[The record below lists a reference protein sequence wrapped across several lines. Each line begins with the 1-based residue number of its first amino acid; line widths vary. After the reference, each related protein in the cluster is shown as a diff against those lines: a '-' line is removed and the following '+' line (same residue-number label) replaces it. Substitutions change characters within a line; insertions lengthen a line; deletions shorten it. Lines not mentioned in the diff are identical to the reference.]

1 VRPIDRAP
9 ERMTKENDILTPE
22 IRFHLIRK
30 MERHKVIALAGPRL
44 LAHERKYLEF
54 HSVAGVI
61 LFARNIESLSQVNE
75 LIGTVAEELQK
86 DGAPTPLI
94 MADHEGDFVAELR
107 QVIGVPPAPLA
118 IAATGDLDLAAE
130 TAFETGRAMTKL
142 GVNTVLAPVADC
154 YFEAGSA
161 ITGLRTFGADPE
173 RVAEFVEQTI
183 AGFREAGLLCCAK
196 HFPGH
201 GSTAEDSH
209 ETLPEVRKSAAE
221 LEAADLV
228 PFRRAIATG
237 VDMIMMSHVAF
248 PMDRDE
254 LVPASFD
261 ARFIRDMLR
270 RHLGYNGVVITD
282 ALEMAGARWYA
293 SERSGMVTGGNER
306 SLLAGA
312 DLLLHARPI
321 PEQVQVEHGGE
332 AVMSINVMETI
343 VRTLEKIVDRGRIDE
358 KLAEAAAEN
367 EPLRNVL
374 SILDASA
381 GRIDALRDK
390 AAIPR
395 SASRAGTG
403 GKVIELNA
411 YPSVPTVYRTVAER
425 GLVAWDHWSQF
436 DALEPDSHCTVV
448 PVEWAPSE
456 SLKRQDL
463 SAFLDVVCRHFPRW
477 QRAPLI
483 TGFETDADGRLR
495 PVLQRERAT
504 VVDAS
509 RYSGESGGLDI
520 GSGDD
525 IVLVFSARGAPSEEF
540 ALGLTALADALQP
553 VAVVLTGWV
562 VGDWVP
568 EGTPVLASLGAST
581 QVAAA
586 VAQVLAGTTTPEGS
600 LAGLLPRG
608 QASGA

>member
-1 VRPIDRAP
+1 MMA
-9 ERMTKENDILTPE
+9 KENDILTPE

-30 MERHKVIALAGPRL
+30 MERHKVIALGGPRL

-61 LFARNIESLSQVNE
+61 LFARNIESLSQVGE

-107 QVIGVPPAPLA
+107 RVIGVPPAPLA

-130 TAFETGRAMTKL
+130 TAYETGLAMTKL

-161 ITGLRTFGADPE
+161 ITGLRTFGADTE
-173 RVAEFVEQTI
+173 RVAAFVEQTI
-183 AGFREAGLLCCAK
+183 AGFREAGVICCTK

-209 ETLPEVRKSAAE
+209 ETLPEVSKSASE
-221 LEAADLV
+221 LTAADLV
-228 PFRRAIATG
+228 PFRRAIAAGT
-237 VDMIMMSHVAF
+237 DMVMMSHVAY
-248 PMDRDE
+248 PMGRDD
-254 LVPASFD
+254 LIPASFD
-261 ARFIRDMLR
+261 GRLIRDMLR
-270 RHLGYNGVVITD
+270 GDLGYTGVVITD

-321 PEQVQVEHGGE
+321 PEQVQMEHGSE
-332 AVMSINVMETI
+332 PVMSINVMETI

-358 KLAEAAAEN
+358 KLAEAASGS
-367 EPLRNVL
+367 EPLRNIL
-374 SILDASA
+374 TILDAST
-381 GRIDALRDK
+381 GRVNALREK
-390 AAIPR
+390 AAAP
-395 SASRAGTG
+395 RAGARAQAG

-411 YPSVPTVYRTVAER
+411 YPSVPSVYRTVAER
-425 GLVAWDHWSQF
+425 ALTPWSNWAHF
-436 DALEPDSHCTVV
+436 TPLAADSRCTIVS
-448 PVEWAPSE
+448 VEWAPSE

-463 SAFLDVVCRHFPRW
+463 SSFADVVLRMFPRW
-477 QRAPLI
+477 SRAPLI
-483 TGFETDADGRLR
+483 TGFETDNDGNLR

-504 VVDAS
+504 VVDAA
-509 RYSGESGGLDI
+509 RYSGEPGGLHAAEGEDVVI
-520 GSGDD
+520 
-525 IVLVFSARGAPSEEF
+525 VFSARGEPSEEF
-540 ALGLTALADALQP
+540 ALGLSALADALQP

-562 VGDWVP
+562 VADWVP
-568 EGTPVLASLGAST
+568 EGIPVLASLGASI
-581 QVAAA
+581 QAAAA
-586 VAQVLAGTTTPEGS
+586 VGQVLAGGATPEGS
-600 LAGLLPRG
+600 LSGLLPRP